1 MCEKEVEQR
10 WDSIISLRVLNHL
23 GLSDILKVIKT
34 EVSKSVPV
42 YQ

>member
-10 WDSIISLRVLNHL
+10 WDISLRVLNHL

-34 EVSKSVPV
+34 ELSKSVPV